1 MAITETIPI
10 TIPDDKDGNR
20 TGSVIVQRWTD
31 KERTSRALRKT
42 ARIGGIA
49 LAISSLGLVIHILLL
64 VIIPGFLIAMLS
76 LIFIF
81 LKTQGE
87 KATFA
92 SAEGV
97 CPFCKLNAAFTPFLR
112 SELKDK
118 ITIQCSNCG
127 QTSTAFLSSAPAEV
141 T

>member
-1 MAITETIPI
+1 MSITETLPI
-10 TIPDDKDGNR
+10 TIPDDSANHQQ
-20 TGSVIVQRWTD
+20 GSVITQRWTD
-31 KERTSRALRKT
+31 QERTSRAFRKT
-42 ARIGGIA
+42 GKIGGIA

-64 VIIPGFLIAMLS
+64 VIIPSLLITMIA
-76 LIFIF
+76 LIPIF
-81 LKTQGE
+81 LKIQAE
-87 KATFA
+87 KASFV

-97 CPFCKLNAAFTPFLR
+97 CPYCKLNASFIPFLR

-127 QTSTAFLSSAPAEV
+127 QTSTAFLKNPLA